1 MDKITGKF
9 KKIIFDGN
17 NGYKVILFRVKE
29 TSDNL
34 SELVNKTITINGYFH
49 ETNIDESY
57 ELEGNYVLNEKYGY
71 QFQVTSYKKQE
82 IVGVNRVEEFLTSP
96 FVKGCG
102 EKTAKKIVDTLG
114 EDAINLIKEDKNNLI
129 KVGLADSTVEKIYK
143 SIMDYYET
151 DETIMFLKSLDFS
164 NKEVMKIVNK
174 YGNKANER
182 IFVTSSESEIY

>member
-57 ELEGNYVLNEKYGY
+57 ELEGNYVLNERYGY

-82 IVGVNRVEEFLTSP
+82 IVGYSYLCEN
-96 FVKGCG
+96 
-102 EKTAKKIVDTLG
+102 I
-114 EDAINLIKEDKNNLI
+114 
-129 KVGLADSTVEKIYK
+129 
-143 SIMDYYET
+143 
-151 DETIMFLKSLDFS
+151 SLYRYMS
-164 NKEVMKIVNK
+164 
-174 YGNKANER
+174 
-182 IFVTSSESEIY
+182 